1 MAARG
6 DSLFPGRAAAIL
18 AASSIA
24 LAGVC
29 AAQAGTSSDLLRS
42 QARAAALL
50 ERSIAAHGGAER
62 AGLARTFDL
71 TATLENQRVHQSP
84 DPEPPFG
91 TWSVKAR
98 YVSDPERD
106 RFFFESDVQFP
117 SFRNFTR
124 TVSTKG
130 DGWLIDFLAKT
141 KVPETNLS
149 GAQSLMAR
157 LLPQNLL
164 LEARRRGAT
173 LRWVGES
180 TDAGR
185 RLQAISYVRPSGEL
199 YTLSFDGETHLLA
212 GLEALQANTL
222 DGDVVFRHAYGGYR
236 DVAGLKVPSRY
247 EIRRGP
253 WSVTK
258 ATITKLEIGAVS
270 NDGDFAVPADY
281 RRIESYDPA
290 MRMETIAPGVHVVR
304 YVPDGYNVLCVEFAD
319 HLAVVETPEGNSRAG
334 LSEQV
339 IAFIEQSLPGKPIRY
354 AVPTHHHSD
363 HVGGVRGYVAEGATI
378 VSTRGN
384 QALLTQLAARRSS
397 IAPDALDKSAAAPK
411 LEFLSGETMVL
422 QDETQELRLYR
433 IGPTPHVNDIL
444 IVYLPKE
451 KILFQTDLFNA
462 WSCFK
467 SPVPNEDIG
476 HTTALGDTQALI
488 AAVERLGL
496 QVDRVVGGH
505 GRDVEWAWMKAYT
518 ARRAA
523 DGLPMW
529 ACGVE
534 EMR

>member
-1 MAARG
+1 MA
-6 DSLFPGRAAAIL
+6 SLIAALPCSGQTAI
-18 AASSIA
+18 
-24 LAGVC
+24 
-29 AAQAGTSSDLLRS
+29 SSDLLRS
-42 QARAAALL
+42 QAQAAALL
-50 ERSIAAHGGAER
+50 EQSLAAHGGAER
-62 AGLARTFDL
+62 AGRAATFDL
-71 TATLENQRVHQSP
+71 TATLENQSVHQSQ

-91 TWSVKAR
+91 KWSVKAR
-98 YVSDPERD
+98 YVCDPGHD
-106 RFFFESDVQFP
+106 RFFFESDAQFE

-173 LRWVGES
+173 LRRVGES
-180 TDAGR
+180 TDGGR

-199 YTLSFDGETHLLA
+199 YTLFFDGETHLLA
-212 GLEALQANTL
+212 RLEALQANTL

-236 DVAGLKVPSRY
+236 DVAGLMVPSRY

-253 WSVTK
+253 WMVTK
-258 ATITKLEIGAVS
+258 ATITRLEIGATS
-270 NDGDFAVPADY
+270 SDGDFAVPADY

-304 YVPDGYNVLCVEFAD
+304 YVPDGYNVLCVEFTD

-363 HVGGVRGYVAEGATI
+363 HVGGIRGYVARGATI

-397 IAPDALDKSAAAPK
+397 ISPDSLDKSGAAPK
-411 LEFLSGETMVL
+411 FTFVAGEKVVL
-422 QDETQELRLYR
+422 QDEAQELRLYR

-444 IVYLPKE
+444 IAYLPKE

-462 WSCFK
+462 WSCFR

-496 QVDRVVGGH
+496 EVDRVVGGH
-505 GRDVEWAWMKAYT
+505 GRDVEWAWLKAYT

-529 ACGVE
+529 ACTAG